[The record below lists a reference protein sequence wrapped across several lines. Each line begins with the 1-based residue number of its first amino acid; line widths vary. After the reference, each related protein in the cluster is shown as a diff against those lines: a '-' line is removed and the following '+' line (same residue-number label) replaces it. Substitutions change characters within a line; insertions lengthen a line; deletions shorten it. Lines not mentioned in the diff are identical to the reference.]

1 MPKSTNHPGRIQ
13 PHARQRGAAPDRR
26 VAAAGDDRIGAGA
39 GVGRIVAGVKMSHPC
54 GDPNL
59 SGEGDLALRKKIL
72 EYALDALQTD
82 VDLPTIFKPDLTSA
96 CSQEV

>member
-1 MPKSTNHPGRIQ
+1 MIAKEIERMGIP
-13 PHARQRGAAPDRR
+13 
-26 VAAAGDDRIGAGA
+26 VALITAMSMLGKQAGA
-39 GVGRIVAGVKMSHPC
+39 GRVIAGVKMSHPC

-59 SGEGDLALRKKIL
+59 SGEADLALRKKIL

-96 CSQEV
+96 SSQEV